1 MKRFI
6 FALATAGALIGAQL
20 SSGRAEAAPI
30 GGPDGIRS
38 AVHTFGLVD
47 TVQHGPAIGHR
58 SRGFGHRGGM
68 MRGGGHRGGMMQG
81 GGGHRGGM
89 MRSGGGHRG
98 GMMRGR
104 GHRGGMMQ
112 GGGGHEGGRGGRF

>member
-1 MKRFI
+1 MKKVI
-6 FALATAGALIGAQL
+6 FALATAGALVGAQL

-30 GGPDGIRS
+30 GVPDGIRS

-47 TVQHGPAIGHR
+47 TAQHRPIGHR
-58 SRGFGHRGGM
+58 PRGFGHRGGM
-68 MRGGGHRGGMMQG
+68 MQG
-81 GGGHRGGM
+81 FGHRGGM